1 MTYFTCDT
9 DGELNTVEFRDGM
22 VIMYDTEYRKSLNSV
37 YSTESSK
44 YTDESGIYQGYLP
57 RGWKF
62 LRDVNGA
69 VRGVNP
75 DGRSNVNRP
84 ITVVNVVE
92 RGQTNLDTLA
102 HRHPLPVS
110 GSNST
115 TDLYM
120 STTAGAKRLNFS
132 IRAGYSNYTENTT
145 FDNNVP
151 SDLNVPPQTR
161 IAFLVRSVG
170 D

>member
-22 VIMYDTEYRKSLNSV
+22 VIMYDTEYRKTLNTV
-37 YSTESSK
+37 YSPESSR
-44 YTDESGIYQGYLP
+44 YTDESGIYNGYLP

-75 DGRSNVNRP
+75 DGRSNESRP
-84 ITVVNVVE
+84 ITVVNAVE
-92 RGQTNLDTLA
+92 MGQKNLEKLE
-102 HRHPLPVS
+102 HRHPLIVN
-110 GSNST
+110 GSSST
-115 TDLYM
+115 TDLYLQNTNG
-120 STTAGAKRLNFS
+120 SKRLNFS
-132 IRAGYSNYTENTT
+132 VRSRYDDYTENTY
-145 FDNNVP
+145 FDGVP
-151 SDLNVPPQTR
+151 SDFNVPPQTR
-161 IAFLVRSVG
+161 IAFRVRSVG